1 MLTFHPMS
9 TDDRLR
15 MQRAARADGCR
26 SADYYFGMLFLW
38 SGKTRYWIADGES
51 PMIQLQRAEE
61 SPLFLWPV
69 GSGDKRA
76 ALQSLLDYAT
86 AQGFPP
92 AFMGLEERH
101 AAELET
107 LFPGCFEIQERRN
120 WADYIYEADRLI
132 SLSGKHLHGKRNH
145 ISRFLREHDDWHF
158 EELTPALFPDC
169 LALADEWSHHAD
181 NSAGLLE
188 QERCALERAFAHY
201 DTLALLGGAL
211 FAGEQLI
218 AFTMGEHTA
227 ADTFD
232 VHFEKAHGEINGAF
246 PMVNREF
253 VQLIKSRIPEVV
265 YINREDD
272 MGQENLRRSKE
283 SYYPAFLLRKFSA
296 RWRADS

>member
-1 MLTFHPMS
+1 M
-9 TDDRLR
+9 
-15 MQRAARADGCR
+15 
-26 SADYYFGMLFLW
+26 
-38 SGKTRYWIADGES
+38 
-51 PMIQLQRAEE
+51 
-61 SPLFLWPV
+61 
-69 GSGDKRA
+69 
-76 ALQSLLDYAT
+76 
-86 AQGFPP
+86 
-92 AFMGLEERH
+92 
-101 AAELET
+101 
-107 LFPGCFEIQERRN
+107 
-120 WADYIYEADRLI
+120 
-132 SLSGKHLHGKRNH
+132 
-145 ISRFLREHDDWHF
+145 
-158 EELTPALFPDC
+158 
-169 LALADEWSHHAD
+169 
-181 NSAGLLE
+181 LE

-296 RWRADS
+296 RWREDS